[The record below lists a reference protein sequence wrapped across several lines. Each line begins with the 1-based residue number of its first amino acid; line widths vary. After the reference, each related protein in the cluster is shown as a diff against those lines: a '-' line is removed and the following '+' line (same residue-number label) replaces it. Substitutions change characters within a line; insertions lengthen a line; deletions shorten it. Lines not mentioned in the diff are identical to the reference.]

1 MYTWNLEGERLEA
14 ETYLSGR
21 RADFTATY
29 MKVANLQFIIEQQAD
44 IIQPGTVAALGRV
57 LEGTEHKT
65 QRQVFFLFKK
75 AAEGLTAIICRA
87 ISDGLADQARN
98 TLTNILCT
106 HTGPAFRAAAEAMG
120 ALPLN
125 IHAPVL
131 DCSHFSDPTVRPI
144 HHLSEIFGDISLR
157 AMHWMGRNLVVT
169 LPENAEKRLVF
180 KFARP
185 GQPVTD
191 LALETRWMEF
201 FAELDL
207 PPKYRFDIPEP
218 AAAPRHPVVYQIH
231 PSALDLPPSVDID
244 PNRLAIGFLVPPTY
258 FRYPNHQSGGPMPDK
273 SACRSILC
281 KNARTL
287 GRLASLGII
296 HTAPIPLFHNR
307 VQRHRR
313 PDNGLYE
320 WRRGGRLDQWLA
332 SCRYP
337 NIGASGIRDFEHFI
351 AFDGPA
357 RRLYDHIGSHVF
369 SLLLIAGS
377 YFRNLDETRIGLDEN
392 GAPIDVRASFDQ
404 NWLIRVLSGV
414 FDNYYEGF
422 TGFCYESPYPCD
434 LEHLSRRLI
443 AEMGVDRH
451 MEEILRVAEQ
461 NAMTDDEFHAFLAE
475 RGFTKK
481 EIAETKKGQADIAI
495 LTGPHL
501 GGFNQRISLPELTEY
516 TAALSALCI
525 MDRYWD
531 SRTD

>member
-29 MKVANLQFIIEQQAD
+29 MKVANLQFIIEQQPD
-44 IIQPGTVAALGRV
+44 IIQPRTVAALGRV

-120 ALPLN
+120 ALPLE
-125 IHAPVL
+125 ISAPAM
-131 DCSHFSDPTVRPI
+131 DSSRPTDPTVHSI
-144 HHLSEIFGDISLR
+144 HDLSEILGDVSPST
-157 AMHWMGRNLVVT
+157 MEWMGRNLVMT
-169 LPENAEKRLVF
+169 LPANPEKRLVL

-185 GQPVTD
+185 GQPLTD

-201 FAELDL
+201 FAELEL
-207 PPKYRFDIPEP
+207 PPEYRFDIPEP
-218 AAAPRHPVVYQIH
+218 AAARQHPVVYQIH
-231 PSALDLPPSVDID
+231 PSALDMPPSLDID
-244 PNRLAIGFLVPPTY
+244 PKRLSIGFIVPPTY
-258 FRYPNHQSGGPMPDK
+258 FRYPNHPSGGPMPEK
-273 SACRSILC
+273 AACRSILC

-313 PDNGLYE
+313 ADHGLYE

-337 NIGASGIRDFEHFI
+337 NIGDSGIRDFEHFI

-377 YFRNLDETRIGLDEN
+377 YFRNLDESRIGLDEN
-392 GAPIDVRASFDQ
+392 GAPIDVRAIFDGK
-404 NWLIRVLSGV
+404 WLIRVLSGV

-451 MEEILRVAEQ
+451 MEEVLRVAEQ

-525 MDRYWD
+525 MDRYSD